1 MARTDWYSAKLLFVS
16 VHSEERASDDATRLF
31 EESIVV
37 IQANDI
43 EHARARAQQYGGHL
57 QHGYQ
62 NAAGDWVVW
71 QFVRLLD
78 VFELNDERLADG
90 VEVYARFIFAGAMD
104 AEADVITR
112 YFPEASDERPEGP
125 NAIH

>member
-1 MARTDWYSAKLLFVS
+1 MS
-16 VHSEERASDDATRLF
+16 VHSEELTSDDATRIF

-37 IQANDI
+37 LQANDI
-43 EHARARAQQYGGHL
+43 EHARARAHRYGGHM
-57 QHGYQ
+57 QHAYQ
-62 NAAGDWVVW
+62 NAAGDRVVW
-71 QFVRLLD
+71 QFARLLD

-90 VEVYARFIFAGAMD
+90 VEVYARFIFAGAME

-112 YFPEASDERPEGP
+112 YFPEASDEGPEGP